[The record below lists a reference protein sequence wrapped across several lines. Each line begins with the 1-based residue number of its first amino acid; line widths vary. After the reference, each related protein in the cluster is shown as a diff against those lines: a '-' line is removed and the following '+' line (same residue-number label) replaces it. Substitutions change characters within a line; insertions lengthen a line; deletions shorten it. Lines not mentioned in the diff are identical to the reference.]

1 MLSLKGVRRAAIDAP
16 SNFAD
21 YPRVRRTG
29 PKHRAVVVHLN
40 RRALREVTWK
50 ENTVLGR
57 LLHYLNGFAVDT
69 RADRT
74 GHEWHSDIDFPTQVR
89 SAQV

>member
-1 MLSLKGVRRAAIDAP
+1 M
-16 SNFAD
+16 
-21 YPRVRRTG
+21 
-29 PKHRAVVVHLN
+29 HRGVVVQLN

-50 ENTVLGR
+50 ENTALGR
-57 LLHYLNGFAVDT
+57 LLHHLNGFALDT

-74 GHEWHSDIDFPTQVR
+74 RHEWHSDIDFPTQVR